1 MSEGNSKLKDKLKKE
16 GKESSQALVLM
27 VETSAVP
34 CFGAFGALA
43 TFNSSAG
50 YVLIQINPRRERVGL
65 VISKR
70 YSLLGGFGEL
80 EGSVY
85 FFPAKNKAV
94 RLTYLA
100 LVLYVIY

>member
-43 TFNSSAG
+43 TFISSAG
-50 YVLIQINPRRERVGL
+50 YRLIQINPRRDRGL

-85 FFPAKNKAV
+85 FFPEKNKAE
-94 RLTYLA
+94 RLTHLA